1 MKCIYAHIMGVTRM
15 SGLIPHKRREKNDQ
29 INCFM
34 GSEIKKKQREREEMA
49 AFLQCKNVKTFA

>member
-29 INCFM
+29 IIKLFHGLGN
-34 GSEIKKKQREREEMA
+34 KKKNNGKEKKWQL
-49 AFLQCKNVKTFA
+49 FFNVKM